1 MTLKLY
7 WSDSHLKNFN
17 ARIRNTWLENNDRFV
32 ELDRTA
38 FYPTGGG
45 QPCDTGKINSA
56 RVTGVEME
64 DSGRIL
70 HRLDSDTDFS
80 IGQEVECQIDWMRR
94 RELMQQ
100 HTGQHL
106 LSQAFFQLTG
116 AETRGFRITEDLT
129 EIDLT
134 LDSPPEEIEK
144 VIVQAQELAN
154 SVVFDNREIRAHEVT
169 PEEASRLP
177 LRKESF
183 ITDLVRVIEIDG
195 FDWSPCGG
203 THAKR
208 TGEVG
213 LIAVRSWERAKK
225 MARVHFVCGIRALR
239 DYRAANQVGEAVARR
254 FSVGRDQ
261 ADVSVARLIDENKQ
275 LIRRLRELAGIT
287 AKVEAQELID
297 ATNQVNGVRIVSRV
311 FEDRDFEE
319 LKLLAHRLADQDGV
333 IALLATRQ
341 KDMAQLV
348 FARSNNVSADMN
360 EMIKAVCQKLNG
372 RGGGKPGF
380 ATGGSTQVGELENA
394 MREITKFSSI
404 S

>member
-7 WSDSHLKNFN
+7 WSDSHLKSFT
-17 ARIRNTWLENNDRFV
+17 ARIRDTWLENQNRFV

-45 QPCDTGKINSA
+45 QPCDMGKIDSA
-56 RVTGVEME
+56 QVTGVEMV
-64 DSGRIL
+64 DGDRIL
-70 HRLDSDTDFS
+70 HRLNRDADFS
-80 IGQEVECQIDWMRR
+80 IGQDVECQIDWMRR
-94 RELMQQ
+94 REIMQQ
-100 HTGQHL
+100 HTGQHI

-134 LDSPPEEIEK
+134 LDSPPEVIEE
-144 VIVQAQELAN
+144 VIDRTQELAN
-154 SVVFDNREIRAHEVT
+154 SIVFDNREIRAHEVT
-169 PEEASRLP
+169 PEEAARLP

-225 MARVHFVCGIRALR
+225 MARVHFVCGVRALR
-239 DYRAANQVGEAVARR
+239 DYRAANQVAEAVARR
-254 FSVGRDQ
+254 FSVARDQ
-261 ADVSVARLIDENKQ
+261 ADDSVARLFDENKQ
-275 LIRRLRELAGIT
+275 LIRRVRELSGIT
-287 AKVEAQELID
+287 AKVEAQELIE
-297 ATNQVNGVRIVSRV
+297 ATNQVNGIRIISRI
-311 FEDRDFEE
+311 FTDRDFEE

-341 KDMAQLV
+341 KNMAQLV
-348 FARSNNVSADMN
+348 FARSNDLSADMN
-360 EMIKAVCQKLNG
+360 EMIKIACQMLGG

-380 ATGGSTQVGELENA
+380 ATGGGALVSELDNA
-394 MREITKFSSI
+394 IELVRGITK
-404 S
+404 

>member
-7 WSDSHLKNFN
+7 WSDSHLKNFT
-17 ARIRNTWLENNDRFV
+17 ARIRDTWLENQDRFV

-45 QPCDTGKINSA
+45 QPCDTGKIDSA
-56 RVTGVEME
+56 QVSGVEIV
-64 DSGRIL
+64 DGDRVL
-70 HRLDSDTDFS
+70 HGLNCDTDFS

-154 SVVFDNREIRAHEVT
+154 SVVFDNREIRTHEVT
-169 PEEASRLP
+169 PEEAARLP

-239 DYRAANQVGEAVARR
+239 DYRTANQVGEAVARR
-254 FSVGRDQ
+254 FSVARDQ

-275 LIRRLRELAGIT
+275 LIRRVRELAGIT

-297 ATNQVNGVRIVSRV
+297 ATNQINGVRIVSRV

-341 KDMAQLV
+341 KDTAQLV
-348 FARSNNVSADMN
+348 FARSNEISADMN
-360 EMIKAVCQKLNG
+360 EMIKIVCQKLAG

-380 ATGGSTQVGELENA
+380 ATGGGTQVGELERA
-394 MREITKFSSI
+394 IELIRGIMK
-404 S
+404 